1 MKALIATVIF
11 LVSLQAPTYDLIWK
25 PKAGMK
31 VAYTLR
37 AEGKL
42 QREGE
47 VVHVIVQKCYN
58 LTKLLKGMAVPHHDD
73 QPLISAPQQPSAETD
88 VKDVFYKGRNFR

>member
-1 MKALIATVIF
+1 
-11 LVSLQAPTYDLIWK
+11 
-25 PKAGMK
+25 
-31 VAYTLR
+31 
-37 AEGKL
+37 
-42 QREGE
+42 